1 MTYRR
6 PTDEEVR
13 RMRDTWTD
21 WILSGDAM
29 VTKSIG
35 DLAKRF
41 DVVIADAKAIIAGTH
56 RRSAWT
62 DN

>member
-1 MTYRR
+1 MSYRR

-13 RMRDTWTD
+13 RIRDTWTD
-21 WILSGDAM
+21 WILSGEAM
-29 VTKSIG
+29 VTKFVA
-35 DLAKRF
+35 DLARKF
-41 DVVIADAKAIIAGTH
+41 GVAITDAKGIIAGTH

>member
-21 WILSGDAM
+21 WILTGEAM

-41 DVVIADAKAIIAGTH
+41 GVFVADARRIIDGTH